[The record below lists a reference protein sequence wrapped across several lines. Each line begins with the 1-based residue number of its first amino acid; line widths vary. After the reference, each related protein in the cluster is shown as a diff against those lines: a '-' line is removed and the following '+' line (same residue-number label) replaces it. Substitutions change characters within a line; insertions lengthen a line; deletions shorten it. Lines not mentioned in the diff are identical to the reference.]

1 MNLKKSNKKKQK
13 VLLFF
18 LFTFSIYSGL
28 TIGLSWDEGFHS
40 LQGKI
45 TLNYL
50 FSLGK
55 INKDLFYRE
64 YYSPIYWSL
73 QYFLTNIFPFKYQIE
88 AGHLINLF
96 FSICTI
102 FGISKIGKELFNK
115 DVGKLIFLILFFYPV
130 FFGHMSINSKDTIL
144 AFCHVWIFLLT
155 LRYLKKQNKKG
166 NTNRYV
172 LWISL
177 LAATGTGMQLVFLSS
192 LRLYYIL
199 IV

>member
-1 MNLKKSNKKKQK
+1 MNLKKLNKKKQK

-18 LFTFSIYSGL
+18 LFIFSIYSAL
-28 TIGLSWDEGFHS
+28 SIGLSWDEGFHS

-45 TLNYL
+45 TLDYL

-73 QYFLTNIFPFKYQIE
+73 QYFLTNIFPFKYQAE
-88 AGHLINLF
+88 AGHLVNLF

-115 DVGKLIFLILFFYPV
+115 DFHFPFFP
-130 FFGHMSINSKDTIL
+130 H
-144 AFCHVWIFLLT
+144 LLT
-155 LRYLKKQNKKG
+155 N
-166 NTNRYV
+166 
-172 LWISL
+172 
-177 LAATGTGMQLVFLSS
+177 
-192 LRLYYIL
+192 
-199 IV
+199 